1 MRNLSTVSLCF
12 ALTSLLSLTAHAQ
25 SNSLR
30 VSVDVSE
37 TSAIAGD
44 VIVVEVTAKT
54 SMNANINIDVPQ
66 YDWAMELGRSQS
78 QSSQFSFGTG
88 GQQVQREQRL
98 SIELQLNKAGEFTLN
113 GIEARAGSDK
123 ASARPVRIR
132 VAKNQQAVA
141 TKAIVGQVSPPT
153 AQEGSLFVRYRP
165 NKGRAYLGEQVLLDL
180 DIFANGNFSLED
192 TKPPALDG
200 FWREIID
207 QPTQLRAR
215 NTRVNGR
222 PFRTYRLWRM
232 AIFPLEAG
240 KKLIEPTQ
248 LGFSTN
254 RSIFSTGKK
263 MRRTAPPL
271 ELEILPLPTEGRPAG
286 FVSTNV
292 GEYKL
297 TASIDKTNVAPGKAI
312 LLKVT
317 LRGSG
322 NIKNTQLPKVDMIDG
337 FRVFPPTIKDDIQV
351 TTQGV
356 SGSKTA
362 ELILMPTRGGRL
374 EIPSIELATFN
385 PATESYET
393 LRARSFSVYVQGN
406 PDLATESNTTPQVIA
421 AEPLPS
427 QKTNKDELRP
437 PRFKDKLQT
446 RQSNVTN
453 EDWFLPA
460 LMSPFILLILL
471 FLIDGIRAFATKETE
486 SSLRKKTDHA
496 TQQRL
501 KKAAQAAES
510 SQPETAYVEIHEALI
525 SFVSEI
531 SRTNIRG
538 QTNDEI
544 RKTLSDL
551 GMSEA
556 IIERLVQELEN
567 CDFARFAPGARD
579 AAAVR
584 AALQRSQEI
593 FSELKSWK

>member
-1 MRNLSTVSLCF
+1 M
-12 ALTSLLSLTAHAQ
+12 TSHAQ
-25 SNSLR
+25 SGRLK
-30 VSVDVSE
+30 VTVDVSD
-37 TSAIAGD
+37 TAVVAGD
-44 VIVVEVTAKT
+44 IVVVEIKATT

-98 SIELQLNKAGEFTLN
+98 SVELQISKEGEFTLQ
-113 GIEARAGSDK
+113 GIQARAGTDK
-123 ASARPVRIR
+123 VTAKPVKIR
-132 VAKNQQAVA
+132 VAKSQQAVA
-141 TKAIVGQVSPPT
+141 TKAIVGQVSPPS

-165 NKGRAYLGEQVLLDL
+165 NKASAYLGEQILLDL
-180 DIFANGNFSLED
+180 DIFANGNFSLDD

-200 FWREIID
+200 FWREMVD

-240 KKLIEPTQ
+240 KKLVESTQ

-263 MRRTAPPL
+263 LRRTAPPL
-271 ELEILPLPTEGRPAG
+271 ELDILPLPTEGRPTG

-297 TASIDKTNVAPGKAI
+297 TASIDKNNVAPGKAI

-317 LRGSG
+317 LRGTG
-322 NIKNTQLPKVDMIDG
+322 NIKNTQLPKVEMIDG
-337 FRVFPPTIKDDIQV
+337 FRVFPPTIKDDVQI
-351 TTQGV
+351 TNQGV

-374 EIPSIELATFN
+374 EIPSIELTTFN
-385 PATESYET
+385 PTTESYET
-393 LRARSFSVYVQGN
+393 LRTRSFSVYIQGN
-406 PDLATESNTTPQVIA
+406 PDVAAATNVAPQVIA

-427 QKTNKDELRP
+427 QQTDKDALRP
-437 PRFKDKLQT
+437 PRFREKLQPT
-446 RQSNVTN
+446 GNPITSQN
-453 EDWFLPA
+453 WFFPTLLAPFLL
-460 LMSPFILLILL
+460 LMLFIS
-471 FLIDGIRAFATKETE
+471 IDGIKAFLSKETE
-486 SSLRKKTDHA
+486 SSLRKKIDQA
-496 TQQRL
+496 TKQRL
-501 KKAAQAAES
+501 VAAAQAANS
-510 SQPETAYVEIHEALI
+510 NQPEQAYVEIHEALI
-525 SFVSEI
+525 SFGSEI
-531 SRTNIRG
+531 GGTNIRG

-544 RKTLSDL
+544 RKTLLSLEMNDPL
-551 GMSEA
+551 
-556 IIERLVQELEN
+556 IERLVQELEN

-579 AAAVR
+579 ATTVNEALER
-584 AALQRSQEI
+584 AQNI
-593 FSELKSWK
+593 ISELKSWKK